1 MSYVIYMETK
11 RDYKKE
17 SDELGKLQRAAIAAK
32 DFAEL
37 ARLTILRKAV
47 IAAGWNNVH
56 TNHK

>member
-1 MSYVIYMETK
+1 METK